1 MSPEL
6 DRLNLLDE
14 AVRQHYVQHYSEI
27 VKNQHGEDAPIYFA
41 SSMRAFSEMHTRDAA
56 TKNPN
61 PLTKAEIADTR
72 RLPIPRISIMRQT
85 VAPDPNRQYFA
96 KPIMLRY
103 VAYHD
108 PTHRTIYQS
117 PGPIPINIAYQ
128 VDFWTR
134 KMTEMNRWIIQF
146 HDDFRMQ
153 LKYLTVHV
161 DDFFR
166 NKYMGLFLTGGPD
179 DTSDLEPGE
188 DRTLIRQTATFEG
201 QSWIWPTASQL
212 ESKATVKEIIAC
224 LETERGEDLG
234 CLNTNCVGG

>member
-1 MSPEL
+1 MATPEL

-14 AVRQHYVQHYSEI
+14 AVRQHYIQAYSEL
-27 VKNQHGEDAPIYFA
+27 VKNQYGEDSPIYFA

-56 TKNPN
+56 TKTPN
-61 PLTKAEIADTR
+61 PLTKAEIKDTR

-85 VAPDPNRQYFA
+85 VDPDPFRQR
-96 KPIMLRY
+96 PRNITLRQ

-108 PTHRTIYQS
+108 DSMSTIYSS
-117 PGPIPINIAYQ
+117 PLPIPININYQ

-153 LKYLTVHV
+153 VQYLMVHV

-166 NKYMGLFLTGGPD
+166 NKYLGLFLTSGPD

-188 DRTLIRQTATFEG
+188 DRTLIRQTALFQG
-201 QSWIWPTASQL
+201 QSWIWPTADQVQSG
-212 ESKATVKEIIAC
+212 ATVQEVI
-224 LETERGEDLG
+224 LQLFTPEGESLG
-234 CLNTNCVGG
+234 ELNADCGGN